1 MLVRLSPSQHTAER
15 STYDRLKS
23 FAGEHLA
30 RGFASG
36 YGLLSG
42 WYDLSQVQQAYER
55 DHGVKGEAL
64 LVRLQ
69 PSFLEAGGAALTLA
83 EHTER
88 IAEVVLDRRPF
99 ERTQ

>member
-23 FAGEHLA
+23 FAGEHIA